1 MSFDYEKVRRSQACP
16 CCGAKDFKHWM
27 EASDQTR
34 RAIKFQ
40 LRRCDSCGHVWLGDP
55 PSPEQ
60 LGYYYSP
67 EYHQAIGQSGQN
79 DPDRWGKQ
87 LRVISKFKT
96 QGSVL
101 DIGCSAGGFLSYLKG
116 GPWKLNGIE
125 ASAETAEKARRATGG
140 DILAGDVMDAEFAPE
155 SFDVITCSDVMEHL
169 YEPRAVFQRVYE
181 WLKPGGIF
189 YLFVPNIMSWEA
201 RVFGTR
207 WWGLDL
213 PRHLHHYSIDSLE
226 ALAKCANLPLMR
238 LVTPAGC
245 YIEQSASMVLND
257 MLHAMGARNANVNL
271 GGPAWFGWRSVRK
284 VIRLTAVAA
293 YAQTASYFK
302 AAPSL
307 QAVFQ
312 QAERALP
319 QMTEGLSLT
328 DVTTKDDSLA
338 FEKQEVAQ

>member
-1 MSFDYEKVRRSQACP
+1 MSFDYEKVRRSLACP
-16 CCGAKDFKHWM
+16 CCGAENFKHWM
-27 EASDQTR
+27 EASDQ
-34 RAIKFQ
+34 ISSEVKYQ
-40 LRRCDSCGHVWLGDP
+40 LRRCGSCDHIWLGNP
-55 PSPEQ
+55 PAPEQ

-87 LRVISKFKT
+87 LRVISKYKT

-116 GPWKLNGIE
+116 GPWKLHGIE

-140 DILAGDVMDAEFAPE
+140 DIFAGDVMDAEFAPE

-169 YEPRAVFQRVYE
+169 YEPRAMFQTVYE

-189 YLFVPNIMSWEA
+189 YVFVPNIMSWEA
-201 RVFGTR
+201 RAFGTR

-213 PRHLHHYSIDSLE
+213 PRHLHHFSFDSLE
-226 ALAKCANLPLMR
+226 ALAKYADLPLMR

-257 MLHAMGARNANVNL
+257 LLHGMGAKKRNVNL
-271 GGPAWFGWRSVRK
+271 GGPAWFGWRAVRK

-293 YAQTASYFK
+293 YAQTASYCK

-312 QAERALP
+312 KSERPVQQL
-319 QMTEGLSLT
+319 TEGLNLT
-328 DVTTKDDSLA
+328 GVTATADSLA
-338 FEKQEVAQ
+338 YEKQEVAQ